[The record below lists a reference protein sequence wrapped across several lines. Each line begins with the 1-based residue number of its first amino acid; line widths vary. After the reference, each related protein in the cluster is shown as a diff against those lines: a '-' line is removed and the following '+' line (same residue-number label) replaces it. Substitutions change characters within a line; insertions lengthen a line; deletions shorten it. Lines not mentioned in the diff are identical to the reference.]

1 MQADTPQQDR
11 LENARILIYSHDT
24 FGLGHLRRC
33 RTLAHALVEQFQG
46 LSVLIISGSPI
57 IGRFEF
63 KSRVDFV
70 RIPGVIKL
78 RNGDYTSL
86 GLHIDLK
93 DTLKLREAI
102 ILHTATAFQPDLFIV
117 DKEPLGLK
125 GEIETTLQMLLDKG
139 VPSVLGIRDVLDSP
153 RLLKPEWESKQA
165 ISAIE
170 RYYRE
175 IWVYGDAAMG
185 NPLAGLDIPEKVQEK
200 IHYSG
205 YLQRHLPETAASQH
219 LQQIPGPYILI
230 TPGGGGD
237 GVEMVEAVL
246 SAYEQC
252 QDLPWH
258 VLFVLGPFMAQVEQQ
273 AFQQRVDRLAN
284 ASMLTFDNQMES
296 LMNGAAAVVA
306 MGGYNTFCEILSF
319 NKRAL
324 LIPRVRPREEQL
336 IRARHAQS
344 LGLVSVLEPQDI
356 CNESMCQAL
365 RALPEQPLPQQLMN
379 EDFLN
384 GLASVG
390 QRTQQLLL
398 NTCLLNPEA

>member
-1 MQADTPQQDR
+1 MPADISLQGK

-33 RTLAHALVEQFQG
+33 RTLAHALVEQFKG
-46 LSVLIISGSPI
+46 LSILILSGSPI

-63 KSRVDFV
+63 KARVDFV

-78 RNGDYTSL
+78 HNGDYTSL

-93 DTLKLREAI
+93 DTLKLRESI
-102 ILHTATAFQPDLFIV
+102 ILHTAEAFRPDLFIV

-139 VPSVLGIRDVLDSP
+139 VPAVLGVRDVLDSP
-153 RLLKPEWESKQA
+153 RLLRPEWESKQA
-165 ISAIE
+165 IPGLA

-175 IWVYGDAAMG
+175 IWVYGDDTMG
-185 NPLAGLDIPEKVQEK
+185 NPLAGLDIPAAVQQK
-200 IHYSG
+200 IHYTG
-205 YLQRHLPETAASQH
+205 YLQRNLSAAVESKH
-219 LQQIPGPYILI
+219 LQQLPDPYVLI

-246 SAYEQC
+246 RAYEQDR
-252 QDLPWH
+252 DLPWH
-258 VLFVLGPFMAQVEQQ
+258 ALFVLGPFMAQVEQQ
-273 AFQQRVDRLAN
+273 AFQQRIDLLDN
-284 ASMLTFDNQMES
+284 ASVLSFDNQMES
-296 LMNGAAAVVA
+296 LVNGAAAVVA

-324 LIPRVRPREEQL
+324 LIPRTTPREEQL
-336 IRARHAQS
+336 IRARHARS
-344 LGLVSVLEPQDI
+344 LGLVSVLEPLDI
-356 CNESMCQAL
+356 NVDSMC
-365 RALPEQPLPQQLMN
+365 RALKALPQQPLPQQLMD

-384 GLASVG
+384 GLARVG
-390 QRTQQLLL
+390 QRTQMLLQH
-398 NTCLLNPEA
+398 